1 MDGVSVHCKSNT
13 FESKNKIETSC
24 TCTALHTLL
33 GFTKALEREDTER
46 AARFFQP
53 MLPLEPVFTF
63 APELHQ
69 DLDGSD
75 THQGLLVLWEKLGG
89 GEI

>member
-1 MDGVSVHCKSNT
+1 MQVRFLHPHTIK
-13 FESKNKIETSC
+13 
-24 TCTALHTLL
+24 TARRTLL
-33 GFTKALEREDTER
+33 GFTKALEREDTDR

-53 MLPLEPVFTF
+53 MLPFEPVFTF

-69 DLDGSD
+69 DLNGSE

>member
-1 MDGVSVHCKSNT
+1 
-13 FESKNKIETSC
+13 
-24 TCTALHTLL
+24 
-33 GFTKALEREDTER
+33 
-46 AARFFQP
+46 

-89 GEI
+89 GEIWEGEGVPQVAGSRRLFKVELKEAETLDPRER

>member
-1 MDGVSVHCKSNT
+1 MQEQYFCIQSQDRNFMHLHST
-13 FESKNKIETSC
+13 
-24 TCTALHTLL
+24 LHTLL

-89 GEI
+89 GKI

>member
-1 MDGVSVHCKSNT
+1 MH
-13 FESKNKIETSC
+13 
-24 TCTALHTLL
+24 LHSTLHALL
-33 GFTKALEREDTER
+33 GFTKALEREDTDR

>member
-1 MDGVSVHCKSNT
+1 MFIARAILLHPNT
-13 FESKNKIETSC
+13 RSKLHALAQHGT
-24 TCTALHTLL
+24 LHTLL
-33 GFTKALEREDTER
+33 GFTKALEREDTDR

-53 MLPLEPVFTF
+53 ILPLEPVFTF